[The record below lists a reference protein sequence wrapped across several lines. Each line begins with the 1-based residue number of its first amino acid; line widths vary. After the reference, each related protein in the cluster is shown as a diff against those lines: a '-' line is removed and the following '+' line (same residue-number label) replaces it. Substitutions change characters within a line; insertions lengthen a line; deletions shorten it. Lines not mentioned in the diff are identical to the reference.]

1 MLERDGY
8 IPGVPC
14 WVDTRQPDP
23 AAAADFY
30 GGLFGWDVEETVPPD
45 APGTYL
51 VARLRGGDVAAVG
64 AIPDGAP
71 QVATWNTYIWVDDAD
86 ATASKVFDAG
96 GRVVTEP
103 FDVGDAGRMAVCA
116 DPEGALFCLWQAGQH
131 KGAQIVN
138 EPGSVNF
145 NTLVTRDL
153 EAARKF
159 YGAVFGWETLDIGGG
174 VPMWALTG
182 YGDHLESRDPGMRA
196 RMAEMGAPRR
206 FEDVVAGIDRIPAD
220 DADTPAHWGVTFAV
234 EDADATAR
242 RAAELGAKVT

>member
-1 MLERDGY
+1 
-8 IPGVPC
+8 
-14 WVDTRQPDP
+14 
-23 AAAADFY
+23 
-30 GGLFGWDVEETVPPD
+30 
-45 APGTYL
+45 
-51 VARLRGGDVAAVG
+51 VA
-64 AIPDGAP
+64 
-71 QVATWNTYIWVDDAD
+71 
-86 ATASKVFDAG
+86 ASKVFDAG
-96 GRVVTEP
+96 GRVVMEP

-116 DPEGALFCLWQAGQH
+116 DPEGAAFCLWQPRQH

-174 VPMWALTG
+174 APMWALPG
-182 YGDHLESRDPGMRA
+182 YGDHLESREPGVRE
-196 RMAEMGAPRR
+196 RMAEMGAPRG

-220 DADTPAHWGVTFAV
+220 QVDTPAHWGVTFGV

-242 RAAELGAKVT
+242 KAAELGANVAVEPMDAPWVRLTVITDPQGATFVASQFVPENRDIANPAHATPAAA